1 MRSRGFSLF
10 EVLIALAV
18 ASVVVLAVAS
28 FYTQM
33 VGAWTQ
39 GQLQVSLRRQA
50 NLVERELGRII
61 GPALGLPPGSC
72 GAPDAPASLP
82 VELPAGALPDP
93 ELALGGFVC
102 FYHDPAPSDLLM
114 RCRFASLTSTIC
126 IAGSEAN
133 LLGGAPTTAII
144 RLEDLT
150 DTDPT
155 TRGLEFI
162 RTGGTTVV
170 VSFNLGAYHPGDPSR
185 RMAGPMSFST
195 RFGVRG

>member
-18 ASVVVLAVAS
+18 TSVVVLAVAS

-50 NLVERELGRII
+50 NLVEREIGRII

-72 GAPDAPASLP
+72 GSPDDAPRVAARGASGRR
-82 VELPAGALPDP
+82 PARPRAR
-93 ELALGGFVC
+93 AGGFVC
-102 FYHDPAPSDLLM
+102 FYRDLAPSNLPPPADAVPV
-114 RCRFASLTSTIC
+114 RV
-126 IAGSEAN
+126 AGQHGLHRGQRGQPAR
-133 LLGGAPTTAII
+133 GAPTTAVI
-144 RLEDLT
+144 RLEDL
-150 DTDPT
+150 TDPT

-162 RTGGTTVV
+162 RTGGTIVD
-170 VSFNLGAYHPGDPSR
+170 VSFNLSAFGPGDPPGGWPDR
-185 RMAGPMSFST
+185 
-195 RFGVRG
+195 

>member
-18 ASVVVLAVAS
+18 TSVVVLAVAS

-50 NLVERELGRII
+50 NLVEREIGRII

-72 GAPDAPASLP
+72 GSPDDALALAARGASGRRPARPRARARRVRLLLSAAPAYR
-82 VELPAGALPDP
+82 D
-93 ELALGGFVC
+93 
-102 FYHDPAPSDLLM
+102 SDLLM
-114 RCRFASLTSTIC
+114 RCRFASLASTAC
-126 IAGSEAN
+126 IAEQRGQPAR
-133 LLGGAPTTAII
+133 GGADDRRHPA
-144 RLEDLT
+144 RGSDRPGH
-150 DTDPT
+150 DTT

-162 RTGGTTVV
+162 RTGGTTVD
-170 VSFNLGAYHPGDPSR
+170 VSFNLSAFGPGDPPGGWR
-185 RMAGPMSFST
+185 DR
-195 RFGVRG
+195 